1 MKEVDTMTTKMT
13 KRDYFNRILSY
24 AKDEDKD
31 FILHELELLDKK
43 NSAER
48 KPTAKQTENEGFKSD
63 ILDWMESGALYT
75 IADITKGVP
84 SIVASGISG
93 NRVTAL
99 MTQLKDAGKVVRTE
113 DKRKAFY
120 SLA

>member
-63 ILDWMESGALYT
+63 ILGWMESGVLYT